1 MSTVPH
7 VAIAPP
13 PRCFYR
19 GIDRCGPV
27 CGRLATHMRR
37 GRDWFS
43 TEYVCELHV
52 APGDVEI
59 PAERVFRRVRVWAD
73 IYFAGALQSAPMSH
87 TECVARLETAVRDIG
102 GALEVNDV
110 RSDIVSSMPQAP
122 PGWQLTGKG
131 SRE

>member
-1 MSTVPH
+1 MSTVPA

-13 PRCFYR
+13 PRCFSR

-27 CGRLATHMRR
+27 CGELATHMRR

-43 TEYVCELHV
+43 TEYVCDRHS
-52 APGDVEI
+52 APGDEPI

-73 IYFAGALQSAPMSH
+73 IYFAGALTSAPMSH
-87 TECVARLETAVRDIG
+87 TEAVARLELAVRQAG
-102 GALEVNDV
+102 GALDVTDV
-110 RSDIVSSMPQAP
+110 RSDIVSTMPSSGLRLAP
-122 PGWQLTGKG
+122 AGRG

>member
-19 GIDRCGPV
+19 GIERCSPV
-27 CGRLATHMRR
+27 CGRLATHIRR
-37 GRDWFS
+37 GRDWIS

-110 RSDIVSSMPQAP
+110 RSDIVSS
-122 PGWQLTGKG
+122 
-131 SRE
+131 